1 MIIFLEEFFT
11 KVAFQIA
18 KILAKTKI
26 TPRQVTLIRFIIAA
40 PLSLFFF
47 SRGKYLYNLIGLFSY
62 MSLAILDWVDGRLAE
77 IKKLPKKTK
86 PLGRLIDST
95 LDQILMLV
103 VLGSLFYAGLNS
115 SQRNIWLFITILY
128 FSLLLIINTLL
139 YKFDW
144 LTGLEYKRYEE
155 IWRRVCLKTKRI
167 SVKDKILWSLLY
179 VRNNSVTTFCFTVS
193 YPLFLGIV
201 LNQLIVTFIFIVCMS
216 FLRAVG
222 LFFIMYKILDSK
234 RSNSILIEVL
244 RDYIK
249 NKN

>member
-1 MIIFLEEFFT
+1 MIIFLEEFFI

-26 TPRQVTLIRFIIAA
+26 TPRQVTLMRFIIAA
-40 PLSLFFF
+40 PLSVFFF

-77 IKKLPKKTK
+77 IRKLPPKTK

-155 IWRRVCLKTKRI
+155 IWKRVCLKTKRI
-167 SVKDKILWSLLY
+167 SVKDKIFWSFLY
-179 VRNNSVTTFCFTVS
+179 VRNNSVILFCFTVS
-193 YPLFLGIV
+193 YPLFLGIIF
-201 LNQLIVTFIFIVCMS
+201 NQLIITFIFIIFMNT
-216 FLRAVG
+216 LRAGG
-222 LFFIMYKILDSK
+222 LFFIIYQTLDCKKSD
-234 RSNSILIEVL
+234 SIMIEVL
-244 RDYIK
+244 RGYIK
-249 NKN
+249 KKN